1 MERLKEWVEAP
12 EGTMVADCK
21 VNPRVEGE
29 YLKEAFVA
37 EV

>member
-1 MERLKEWVEAP
+1 
-12 EGTMVADCK
+12 MVLDCK

-37 EV
+37 EA

>member
-1 MERLKEWVEAP
+1 LEEWLEEPDGV
-12 EGTMVADCK
+12 MVVDCK

-37 EV
+37 EA